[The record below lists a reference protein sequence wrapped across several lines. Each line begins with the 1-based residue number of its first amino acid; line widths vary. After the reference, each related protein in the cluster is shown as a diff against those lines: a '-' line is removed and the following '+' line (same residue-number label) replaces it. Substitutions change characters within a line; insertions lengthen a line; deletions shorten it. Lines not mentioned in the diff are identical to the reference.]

1 MNKHFWISSG
11 TVGVASLMLGFVV
24 HAQLLHADY
33 ATLPNL
39 FRSEAEAGRY
49 FPFMLLAH
57 FSIGLGLT
65 WLYRRSLPVGRK
77 FLGPGLSFGVAVAVA
92 MTVPMYL
99 FYYAVQPMPGAVVM
113 KQIGF
118 DGLGAVLL
126 GVLTASLNRPPKA
139 S

>member
-1 MNKHFWISSG
+1 MNKRFWISSG
-11 TVGVASLMLGFVV
+11 TIGVASLMLGFVV

-39 FRSEAEAGRY
+39 FRPEAEAGRY

-65 WLYRRSLPVGRK
+65 WLYRRSLPVDRK
-77 FLGPGLSFGVAVAVA
+77 FLDPGVSFGFAIAVA

-99 FYYAVQPMPGAVVM
+99 IYYAVQPMPGAIVM

-118 DGLGAVLL
+118 DVLGAAFL
-126 GVLTASLNRPPKA
+126 GFLTALLNRPPKA